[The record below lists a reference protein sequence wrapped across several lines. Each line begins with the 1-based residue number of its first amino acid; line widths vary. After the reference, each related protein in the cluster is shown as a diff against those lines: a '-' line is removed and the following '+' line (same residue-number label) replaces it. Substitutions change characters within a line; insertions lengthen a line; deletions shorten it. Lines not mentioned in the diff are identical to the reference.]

1 MIDKLK
7 LIDFLDHPGNN
18 FCSILE
24 CTARMSYAT
33 IGLHTHDEENLIVVA
48 HGNELE
54 AYSLKNDASLV
65 LDD

>member
-1 MIDKLK
+1 
-7 LIDFLDHPGNN
+7 
-18 FCSILE
+18 
-24 CTARMSYAT
+24 MSYPT

-54 AYSLKNDASLV
+54 AYSLKNYASLV